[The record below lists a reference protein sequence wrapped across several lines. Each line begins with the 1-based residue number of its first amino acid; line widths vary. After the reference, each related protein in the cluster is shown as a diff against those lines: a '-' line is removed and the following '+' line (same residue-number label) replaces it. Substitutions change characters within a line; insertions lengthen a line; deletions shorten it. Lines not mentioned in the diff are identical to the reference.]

1 MSGAS
6 ANNDSS
12 TTATAIRVPTG
23 RPDRSVTFTVA
34 RGDQTWDLALDAH
47 LDVVALKPPKLELDE
62 DVQPEEAEAARLA
75 LVEEL
80 MAILDGLV
88 LRFLAWRTDEGKPEA
103 TPASLFLARVAPVA
117 HPAHVWR
124 AWRGKG
130 APAVLPQEEALARL
144 APPLADEAVRAR
156 LASPALDGGGLPVWF
171 ASRGWPPADAAEARS
186 WWAAAKGA
194 R

>member
-1 MSGAS
+1 MGKLLRIIAVLSL
-6 ANNDSS
+6 
-12 TTATAIRVPTG
+12 
-23 RPDRSVTFTVA
+23 
-34 RGDQTWDLALDAH
+34 LAL
-47 LDVVALKPPKLELDE
+47 L
-62 DVQPEEAEAARLA
+62 
-75 LVEEL
+75 
-80 MAILDGLV
+80 
-88 LRFLAWRTDEGKPEA
+88 LRFLPHGSFRSTELCRDCGRVRATCGWWYVSGDWAWRTDEGKPEA